1 MCLNESVK
9 RGILHKNLIQK
20 YLDPGE
26 AVVVVDDDDGQW
38 TSVAVYLTVASHST
52 LSTQHRARCH
62 VNPACIVSR
71 TSK

>member
-1 MCLNESVK
+1 MFEREQEVFYTKTLY
-9 RGILHKNLIQK
+9 KNTWTLEK
-20 YLDPGE
+20 LL
-26 AVVVVDDDDGQW
+26 W

-52 LSTQHRARCH
+52 MSTQHRARCH